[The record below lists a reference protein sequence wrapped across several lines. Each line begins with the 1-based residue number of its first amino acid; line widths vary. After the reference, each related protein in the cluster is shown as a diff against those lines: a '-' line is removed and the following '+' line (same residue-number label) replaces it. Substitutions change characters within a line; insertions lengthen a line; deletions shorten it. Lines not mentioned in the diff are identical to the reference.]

1 MSLQTERPLHR
12 LRATVTNRGL
22 SDLVEM
28 VNRGDMS
35 LDAPYQRG
43 GVWTLDQRVGLIR
56 SLLLGVPIPA
66 IVINDRGSQDWTEGP
81 IEADEPFYVV
91 IDGKQRIQTM
101 VDWFA
106 GHLLVPASWWELEH
120 IEYVTSIDRDLYVC
134 WPELTRIGQRVFT
147 NHATIAVCEGRLASV
162 REEFEVFG
170 LVNGQGTP
178 MTSADMRRAAML
190 REA

>member
-12 LRATVTNRGL
+12 LRATATNRRL
-22 SDLVEM
+22 SDLVGM

-35 LDAPYQRG
+35 LTAPYQRG
-43 GVWTLDQRVGLIR
+43 DVWTVNQRVGLIR

-66 IVINDRGSQDWTEGP
+66 IVINDRGSQDWIEGP
-81 IEADEPFYVV
+81 IGEYDPFYVV
-91 IDGKQRIQTM
+91 IDGKQRLQTM

-106 GHLLVPASWWELEH
+106 GRFFVPASWWEPEH
-120 IEYVTSIDRDLYVC
+120 AEDIIPTGDGLYVR
-134 WPELTRIGQRVFT
+134 WQGLSQIGQRVFT

-162 REEFEVFG
+162 REEAEVFG

-178 MTSADMRRAAML
+178 MTSVDMRRAADME
-190 REA
+190 R